1 MKDYWESADYSE
13 FNKND
18 DMINMLKKSGAA
30 PDIAAEVANQL
41 SMITEDDNNVIFIFT
56 DDNQYVVTGI
66 HVPAESLNGSTGP
79 VLMRGGHEKSIIAA
93 FSRDF
98 ISDKLKNVDSM
109 EESAGLSGVSD
120 VMWISELEKL
130 AEMVRVEIRTNP
142 PENWEDLLAGE

>member
-1 MKDYWESADYSE
+1 MKDYWESADYSK

-18 DMINMLKKSGAA
+18 DMFKMLTNSGAD

-41 SMITEDDNNVIFIFT
+41 SMVSEDDNNVIFIFT
-56 DDNQYVVTGI
+56 DENKYVVTGI